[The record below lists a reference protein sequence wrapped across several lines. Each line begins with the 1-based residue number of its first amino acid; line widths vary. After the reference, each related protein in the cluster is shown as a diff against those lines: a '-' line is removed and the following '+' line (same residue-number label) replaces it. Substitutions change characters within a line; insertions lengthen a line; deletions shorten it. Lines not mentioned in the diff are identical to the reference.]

1 MALETSEVYRCL
13 EKKTLVFGF
22 EIVDLFVVF
31 SCLAVL
37 NFLMRGLPYKFFLS
51 WGPAAA
57 LALGLR
63 LGKRGK
69 PENYILHL
77 ARFHLSPVVFS
88 CFELSRKR
96 AIFKAQPHDQ
106 EKKVNS

>member
-1 MALETSEVYRCL
+1 MALKTSVVYRCL

-37 NFLMRGLPYKFFLS
+37 NFLLRGVPYKFFLS
-51 WGPAAA
+51 WGPAAT

-69 PENYILHL
+69 PENYLLHL
-77 ARFHLSPVVFS
+77 ARYHLSPLVFS
-88 CFELSRKR
+88 AFSLGVTRPM
-96 AIFKAQPHDQ
+96 FKSKPVQKL
-106 EKKVNS
+106 KKV